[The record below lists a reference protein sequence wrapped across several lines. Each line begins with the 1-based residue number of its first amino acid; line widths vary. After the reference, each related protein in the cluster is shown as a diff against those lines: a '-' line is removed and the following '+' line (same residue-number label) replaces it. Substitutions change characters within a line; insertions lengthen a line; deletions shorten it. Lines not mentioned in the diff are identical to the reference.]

1 LQVGCERALGA
12 PFMGRDASFGFGY
25 FSLQPGDRLMLRL
38 AARIGDL
45 ANPESGDFHRPEGFT
60 VLPELNPVP
69 GDIAIA
75 VSDHGIA
82 AC

>member
-1 LQVGCERALGA
+1 MQVGCERALGA
-12 PFMGRDASFGFGY
+12 PFMDRDASLGFGD
-25 FSLQPGDRLMLRL
+25 FSLQPGDRLVFM
-38 AARIGDL
+38 AVRIGDL
-45 ANPESGDFHRPEGFT
+45 ANPESGDFHRAEGFT